1 MCVQVEVI
9 QRDRFV
15 EIDPVIWYAAPAILQ
30 LPTQYFGYLRR
41 DLDTIGYSNWVATL
55 TADPNNF
62 RHMIFGFVFSDE
74 YRHRFG
80 PYEGRDPEF
89 MKALLLTALIMAGAI
104 VPTMAQKK
112 SALFGDIVI
121 GELTGKDEAAR
132 EITIKYPG
140 KEGSEIF
147 SGFLADEYKFKSHV
161 LQGRP

>member
-74 YRHRFG
+74 YRHR
-80 PYEGRDPEF
+80 PEF

-112 SALFGDIVI
+112 STLFGDIVI

-147 SGFLADEYKFKSHV
+147 SGIVADDYKFKS
-161 LQGRP
+161 